1 MGCPKFVPSWVLEFH
16 SVGELSCRGCEL
28 EIQCQIA
35 YPSVTGK
42 VRNLQKMNFLGQ
54 FCVNFLA
61 CVVHTVPEL
70 KKIFCML
77 EGRAEST
84 LSFGF
89 YKVRDEGFP
98 PFPKEKIDSGGFCGI
113 TFGIFTHTKV
123 RVVFLLFFVFFFFFF
138 F

>member
-1 MGCPKFVPSWVLEFH
+1 MGCPKFVPSWVLKFH
-16 SVGELSCRGCEL
+16 SVGELSCGGCEL

-54 FCVNFLA
+54 FCVIFFWRASSTQCLN
-61 CVVHTVPEL
+61 L
-70 KKIFCML
+70 KKKKFCVL
-77 EGRAEST
+77 EGRAESA

-89 YKVRDEGFP
+89 YKVRDKGFP

-113 TFGIFTHTKV
+113 TFGIFTHTEV
-123 RVVFLLFFVFFFFFF
+123 RVVFLFFFFFF
-138 F
+138 FF

>member
-1 MGCPKFVPSWVLEFH
+1 MGCPKFVPSWVLKFH

-28 EIQCQIA
+28 EIQSQIA

-42 VRNLQKMNFLGQ
+42 VQNLQKMNFLGQ
-54 FCVNFLA
+54 FCVNFFA

-70 KKIFCML
+70 KKNIL
-77 EGRAEST
+77 HAGGQGRKRT
-84 LSFGF
+84 KFGF

-98 PFPKEKIDSGGFCGI
+98 PFSKEKIDSGGFCGI

-123 RVVFLLFFVFFFFFF
+123 QVVFLFFFFFF
-138 F
+138 